1 MFHFPPAYFVNEIKV
16 RSIGTEIVLMN
27 KTPNLA
33 PVRKGSINCSL
44 RMGLVENCPKY
55 QTMRDIQKT
64 HVGKYTSPTLRFWVL
79 NVSKAP

>member
-1 MFHFPPAYFVNEIKV
+1 MKSKCE
-16 RSIGTEIVLMN
+16 IGTEIVLMN

-55 QTMRDIQKT
+55 QRIRDSEKI
-64 HVGKYTSPTLRFWVL
+64 HVGKYTSPTLRFGVL
-79 NVSKAP
+79 NVSTAP